1 MFNRT
6 VNICLNK
13 LFIHP
18 IIFFISTEGKARQQQ
33 QPQRESSINNNAIV
47 PIDSFVNREI
57 AGGDGGIGDEE
68 LVIPSTE
75 VTAQKGG
82 TATLPCKFTEP
93 GAGIVSISH
102 LNH

>member
-1 MFNRT
+1 MS
-6 VNICLNK
+6 K
-13 LFIHP
+13 
-18 IIFFISTEGKARQQQ
+18 GKARQQQ

-57 AGGDGGIGDEE
+57 AGGDGDEE
-68 LVIPSTE
+68 LVTPSTE

-93 GAGIVSISH
+93 GAGIVSITH
-102 LNH
+102 LNN

>member
-1 MFNRT
+1 MRIT
-6 VNICLNK
+6 LILVTLILE
-13 LFIHP
+13 IHLYS
-18 IIFFISTEGKARQQQ
+18 IEGKARQQQ

-93 GAGIVSISH
+93 GAGINLTMQIISTAI
-102 LNH
+102 